1 MPQTSNEL
9 FLDAV
14 LRHQVGLS
22 RVSNDIQKK
31 SFRLLNDTE
40 KDLRDEIRR
49 RLLNKPRGLPNPAAV
64 RRMNRLAKSLRVIRL
79 SAWKQAETELTQL
92 LREVPVAEV
101 EFMGRALQTSVPVVL
116 DPALPSTQLLES
128 LVASRPFR
136 GFTLRDW
143 AKRTRL
149 ADVTRIEQQVRIGM
163 VAGEDSKAIAR
174 RIVGT
179 VGRRG
184 TDGVTEIT
192 RRQATAL
199 TRTAVNAF
207 SNDAKQAFYAANSD
221 VFSEEA
227 YSAVLDSRTTPICRS
242 LDGNRYLIGQ
252 GPVPPQHMQCR
263 SVRVGVINDEVL
275 GFRPAK
281 PTTHRMLLRE
291 YAAKNRLGAVPRRVD
306 LPRGHRGQF
315 DTFSRGRI
323 RELTGRVPAKTTYQE
338 WLTGQSVE
346 FQDDILGVTRG
357 RLFRRG
363 GLTLDRF
370 VDDRGKNIPLRELV
384 MRETAAFEKANLVT

>member
-31 SFRLLNDTE
+31 AFRLLNNTE
-40 KDLRDEIRR
+40 KDLRSEIRQ

-92 LREVPVAEV
+92 LKEVPVAEV
-101 EFMGRALQTSVPVVL
+101 EFMSRALQTSVPVVL
-116 DPALPSTQLLES
+116 DPALPSAQLLEN
-128 LVASRPFR
+128 LVTSRPFR
-136 GFTLRDW
+136 GSILRDW
-143 AKRTRL
+143 AKQTRL
-149 ADVTRIEQQVRIGM
+149 ADVNRIEQQVRIGM

-174 RIVGT
+174 RVVGT

-221 VFSEEA
+221 VFSEEQYVA
-227 YSAVLDSRTTPICRS
+227 TLDSVPHQFVVLLMVTVTP
-242 LDGNRYLIGQ
+242 LDKALYPHNTCNADPSGWALS
-252 GPVPPQHMQCR
+252 MTKCWAF
-263 SVRVGVINDEVL
+263 D
-275 GFRPAK
+275 RPSPRHTACYCGS
-281 PTTHRMLLRE
+281 MLLRIVWGLFPE
-291 YAAKNRLGAVPRRVD
+291 GWTSRVD
-306 LPRGHRGQF
+306 TGASLTHSAVDVSGSLRAGFLQR
-315 DTFSRGRI
+315 RRI
-323 RELTGRVPAKTTYQE
+323 RNGLQGNRQSFKTIYWALHAEGCSGRA
-338 WLTGQSVE
+338 G
-346 FQDDILGVTRG
+346 
-357 RLFRRG
+357 
-363 GLTLDRF
+363 
-370 VDDRGKNIPLRELV
+370 
-384 MRETAAFEKANLVT
+384 